1 MSHETD
7 IRPLTDNPMAP
18 DIFIDAAAGFF
29 FLNGNIRI
37 TFESARASHI
47 THPGPINR
55 VVVGRL
61 IMPLDAAETLAKG
74 LLDFIRKMQ
83 ADPRAMVQGK
93 PTLQ

>member
-1 MSHETD
+1 MSNEPD

-18 DIFIDAAAGFF
+18 DIFADAATGFF
-29 FLNGNIRI
+29 FLNGNIRV

-55 VVVGRL
+55 VVIGRL

-74 LLDFIRKMQ
+74 VLDFIKKMRS
-83 ADPRAMVQGK
+83 DPRAMAQGK
-93 PTLQ
+93 PRLQ